1 MIGNMSQV
9 RLMRIYINKFIPLFM
24 IADTPWSTSNTT
36 PTVLDWSFI
45 RPKRFIRHPEEVSP
59 YMVLVAQMAV
69 SGSTGHLE
77 LYDYSTSQQ
86 LVQLDT
92 TATIKSNYEQKEF
105 IMPISSLLSDDGIVL
120 RAWIDDA
127 TQYVYIGKV
136 VLVYREV
143 L

>member
-1 MIGNMSQV
+1 MIGNRSQV
-9 RLMRIYINKFIPLFM
+9 RMMRIYIKKFIPMFM
-24 IADTPWSTSNTT
+24 IADTPWSTSSTT

-45 RPKRFIRHPEEVSP
+45 RPKRFIEHPYRVNP
-59 YMVLVAQMAV
+59 RMVLTAQMAV

-77 LYDYSTSQQ
+77 LYDYSTGQQ

-92 TATIKSNYEQKEF
+92 TANIKSNYEQKEF
-105 IMPISSLLSDDGIVL
+105 IFPLSSLLSDDGIVL
-120 RAWIDDA
+120 RAWIDDS

-136 VLVYREV
+136 VLAYREV